1 MEDLMKRK
9 MVVKSSLMR
18 KDFKRQ
24 DGRRQLKVLAKI
36 GYESAN
42 RFREI
47 KRCEVKLLKGN
58 NQLYTVSD
66 PEYHNLK
73 NIITDEK
80 LRLFQTQQKI
90 KHIILQACDND
101 EEISADIIHKRL
113 YQIEYDN
120 ELERKHKGWN
130 ELLSQYQVEVSKAE
144 IEELEKEIEFLRQE
158 QGFITDEDMGDI
170 AGGIQM
176 TKAISKEQE
185 RIKKMDYN
193 TRYKKGHF
201 DRNNI
206 FDVFGFLWTEN
217 PLNGDPYVPKSY
229 RSLILQINDY
239 RFNALPS
246 QSISD
251 FNTEWVDGFF
261 TYLIKHGYPDV
272 RIKGYNPLNIHNY
285 YDRLI
290 SAKRKPYKVQAFE
303 KVAKHFRRYLSLLK
317 EYDLIQY
324 HKEVKLISANKYISR
339 DVSKDRFTKKEFSL
353 NPDEFNTLATT
364 DFNDCRLNMARDMF
378 VIMVQGGGFRT
389 SEIFKYVR
397 IQKNEI
403 TVYRPKTKAIET
415 NPLWGHLADVVARH
429 NGLPQNM
436 LPIPEFREALKKIA
450 DQLNFDRVITRP
462 NTQIHNKKKE
472 DLTIEDEVE
481 TIEIKKV
488 FNPEFARKTLVT
500 VKNMKDEDII
510 TFTSHKNTTTLKHYK
525 SSRTIVEKTRLIE

>member
-1 MEDLMKRK
+1 MTRDLI
-9 MVVKSSLMR
+9 VKTEPMR
-18 KDFKRQ
+18 KSRSLNGGTRQFKI
-24 DGRRQLKVLAKI
+24 LAKV
-36 GYESAN
+36 GYESLGS
-42 RFREI
+42 FREI
-47 KRCEVKLLKGN
+47 KRYEVKILKHGEIYRVTDEEYHDLRN
-58 NQLYTVSD
+58 KVSD
-66 PEYHNLK
+66 ESLR
-73 NIITDEK
+73 IFEK
-80 LRLFQTQQKI
+80 KRKI
-90 KHIILQACDND
+90 RQLILQAIDND
-101 EEISADIIHKRL
+101 EELTSDRIHRKLYNIENDIEEK
-113 YQIEYDN
+113 
-120 ELERKHKGWN
+120 KKVAGWN
-130 ELLSQYQVEVSKAE
+130 EFLSQWNVEVNKSE
-144 IEELEKEIEFLRQE
+144 IDELEKEIEIMRE
-158 QGFITDEDMGDI
+158 EKEFITSEDMGDI
-170 AGGIQM
+170 AAGIQM

-217 PLNGDPYVPKSY
+217 PLNGDPYVPISY
-229 RSLILQINDY
+229 RSIILQLNDY

-251 FNTEWVDGFF
+251 FNTEWIDGFF

-317 EYDLIQY
+317 EYDLIRY
-324 HKEVKLISANKYISR
+324 HKEVKLISANKYLSR

-364 DFNDCRLNMARDMF
+364 DFNDSRLNLARDMF

-403 TVYRPKTKAIET
+403 TVYRPKTKEMET
-415 NPLWGHLADVVARH
+415 NPIWGHLADVVARH

-450 DQLNFDRVITRP
+450 GQLNFDRVITRP

-500 VKNMKDEDII
+500 YLSHVKNMKDEDII
-510 TFTSHKNTTTLKHYK
+510 TFTSHKNTKTLKHYK